1 MKDTPTKKAK
11 KAKSGSKEQIRWHRG
26 KRYYRPNA
34 LFYALGFFI
43 FGGIEMISKNKYRT
57 VDCAS
62 LRLSDVGTTQT
73 LSGYVDTIRKLGG
86 ITFVVLRDFYGKT
99 QIILP
104 EDLQLELGK
113 EDVVCVSGRVEE
125 RSSKNPNMQ
134 TGDIE
139 LIANKVEVLSKCTN
153 VLPFEIKASQS
164 VNEDLRLKHRY
175 LDLRADY
182 NKNMLQLRSDLML
195 FVRNYMNNLG
205 FLEVQT
211 PILTASSPEGARDFL
226 VPSRLNPGKFYA
238 LPQAPQQFKQLL
250 MTSGVDKY
258 FQIAPCFRDEDARAD
273 RSPTE
278 FYQIDME
285 MAFAT
290 QEDVFEV
297 MEGLYASIFEKFA
310 GKRPATP
317 FARMTFED
325 AMRDYCSD
333 KPDLRNP
340 LKVKDV
346 TDIFADSEFNA
357 FKNNTIKAICV
368 NCGEKGRK
376 FYDALT
382 DFLKQ
387 REAKGLAYV
396 RVNDAG
402 EFETGISK
410 FVTPEQ
416 KQMLKNTFDY
426 KAGDTIFFVAD
437 QKEKVCKFANLLRN
451 ELGERLG
458 LIDQNEFNFVWIV
471 DFPFYELDDDGNI
484 AFSHNPF
491 SLPQVD
497 LEQIKKD
504 PLNAKAYQY
513 DLVINGYESLSGA
526 VRNHRPDLM
535 VELFKLAGYDQQVVE
550 SKFPALYNAFGY
562 GAPPHCGSGAGFDR
576 IMMLLTH
583 NEFIRDVIAFPMNK
597 NACDPL
603 TNAPNTVS
611 EKQLKDIHIK
621 LDVED

>member
-1 MKDTPTKKAK
+1 M
-11 KAKSGSKEQIRWHRG
+11 S
-26 KRYYRPNA
+26 
-34 LFYALGFFI
+34 
-43 FGGIEMISKNKYRT
+43 ISVNKYRS
-57 VDCAS
+57 VDCGS
-62 LRLSDVGTTQT
+62 LRLTDAGKKET
-73 LSGYVDTIRKLGG
+73 LAGFVDTIRKLGG
-86 ITFVVLRDFYGKT
+86 ITFVVLRDFDGNT
-99 QIILP
+99 QVILP
-104 EDLQLELGK
+104 ENLSIELNK
-113 EDVVCVSGRVEE
+113 EDVISVSGLVRE
-125 RSSKNPNMQ
+125 RSSKNPNMP

-139 LIANKVEVLSKCTN
+139 LVAEKIEILGKCEN
-153 VLPFEIKASQS
+153 VLPFEIKSSQD
-164 VNEDLRLKHRY
+164 VNEDLRLKYRY

-195 FVRNYMNNLG
+195 YVRNFMNKLG

-290 QEDVFEV
+290 QEDVFKVIED
-297 MEGLYASIFEKFA
+297 LYAGIFEKFA
-310 GKRPATP
+310 GKRPKTP
-317 FARMTFED
+317 FARLTYEE
-325 AMRDYCSD
+325 AIRDYCSD

-340 LKVKDV
+340 LKVYDATEIFKDS
-346 TDIFADSEFNA
+346 AFNA
-357 FKNNTIKAICV
+357 FRGNVIKAIKA

-382 DFLKQ
+382 EFLKG

-396 RVNDAG
+396 HVNENL

-410 FVTPEQ
+410 FITPEEKQ
-416 KQMLKNTFDY
+416 KLNNLLHFEKN
-426 KAGDTIFFVAD
+426 DTIFFVAD
-437 QKEKVCKFANLLRN
+437 SKDKVIKFADVLRQ
-451 ELGERLG
+451 ELGKRLE
-458 LIDQNEFNFVWIV
+458 LIDNDAYNFVWIV
-471 DFPFYELDDDGNI
+471 DFPFYELDDEGNI

-491 SLPQVD
+491 SLPQADIEEV
-497 LEQIKKD
+497 KRN
-504 PLNAKAYQY
+504 PLQAKAYQY

-526 VRNHRPDLM
+526 VRNHRPDYM
-535 VELFKLAGYDQQVVE
+535 VELFKLAGYDKSVVE
-550 SKFPALYNAFGY
+550 NKFPALYNAFSY
-562 GAPPHCGSGAGFDR
+562 GAPPHCGAGAGFDR
-576 IMMLLTH
+576 LMMLLTH

-597 NACDPL
+597 NGCDPL
-603 TNAPNTVS
+603 TNAPNTVD
-611 EKQLKDIHIK
+611 EKLLKDVHIK
-621 LDVED
+621 LIKE